1 MGSYIILVFFAAQF
15 VAYFSYTNM
24 GTVIAVKGADLL
36 KNIGLK
42 GIPLILLFIIVA
54 AFINIFVGSASAK
67 WAIMGPIFVPMFLL
81 LGYDPAL
88 TQVAY
93 RIGDSITNPL
103 SPLFPY
109 FSVILAFAKKYD
121 KNIGMGTIIANMLP
135 YSIVFAIAWIILL
148 LAFMIFNIPL
158 GPGGAILYSI

>member
-1 MGSYIILVFFAAQF
+1 
-15 VAYFSYTNM
+15 
-24 GTVIAVKGADLL
+24 
-36 KNIGLK
+36 
-42 GIPLILLFIIVA
+42 
-54 AFINIFVGSASAK
+54 
-67 WAIMGPIFVPMFLL
+67 MGPIFVPMFLL

-103 SPLFPY
+103 SLLFPY
-109 FSVILAFAKKYD
+109 FPVILAFAKKYD